1 MTRTRTARSVAA
13 SVAIAVLT
21 LTACSPQTGQD
32 SEPTATS
39 EADPNVTAGT
49 DPALADYYTQ
59 DLSWGEC
66 EYPAEDQDA
75 AENLDCA
82 QVKVPVDYANPGAG
96 DTFVEVSRLSSSED
110 DPQGTLFLNPG
121 GPGGSGVD
129 MMLSAGFF
137 ASASV
142 RDNYD
147 IVGFDPRGVDRSDG
161 IECLTDQ
168 EMDEWRAE
176 PAFDPQ
182 SETVEDMRAT
192 YAEIG
197 SKCKAKSSPV
207 VSHMDTQSVAKDL
220 DVMRAVFDQP
230 ATHYLGF
237 SYGTEIGAMYASLF
251 PQRTGRFVLDGG
263 VDPTMDERAVTLDQ
277 AKGFEENLRHW
288 VEDCQETNNRCVVGN
303 DGVDAGMQKI
313 QDLLTKVADDEI
325 TVSDGRRITPVNAV
339 EGILVPLYS
348 TASYPQLNSALEKA
362 LDGNFDELMGYSDSN
377 HGRTSSGEYTSNVSE
392 AFTAVNCLDTV
403 SRNVSEQDMAQA
415 ADTME
420 QEAPTFG
427 PYLSYGDAA
436 CQGWPDAPVE
446 PLDSYA
452 ADTDQPLLVVGTT
465 HDPATPY
472 AWSEAL
478 VDKLGNARLLTN
490 DGWGHTAYVSGD
502 SCIKDAVDTYLVSGA
517 VPDEGATCGSA

>member
-1 MTRTRTARSVAA
+1 MTRTPPARWVAA
-13 SVAIAVLT
+13 AVAVAALALT
-21 LTACSPQTGQD
+21 GCAPQSQQD
-32 SEPTATS
+32 SGSGAAS
-39 EADPNVTAGT
+39 QADPDVTAGT
-49 DPALADYYTQ
+49 DSALATYYTQ

-66 EYPAEDQDA
+66 DYSQEDQDA
-75 AENLDCA
+75 AKNLECA
-82 QVKVPVDYANPGAG
+82 RVSVPVDYANPGAG
-96 DTFVEVSRLSSSED
+96 DTFVEVSRLSASED

-147 IVGFDPRGVDRSDG
+147 IVGFDPRGVERSDG
-161 IECLTDQ
+161 IDCLTDQ

-176 PAFDPQ
+176 PAFEPGT
-182 SETVEDMRAT
+182 ETVDDMRAT
-192 YAEIG
+192 YAQIG
-197 SKCKAKSSPV
+197 AKCHEKSSPV
-207 VSHMDTQSVAKDL
+207 VAHMDTQSVAKDL
-220 DVMRAVFDQP
+220 DVLRAVFDQP

-237 SYGTEIGAMYASLF
+237 SYGTEIGATYAHLF

-277 AKGFEENLRHW
+277 AKGFEDNLRHW
-288 VEDCQETNNRCVVGN
+288 VQDCQDSNNRCAVGT
-303 DGVDAGMQKI
+303 DGVAAGMEQI
-313 QDLLTKVADDEI
+313 QDLLAKVSDEDI
-325 TVSDGRRITPVNAV
+325 TVSDGRRITAVNAV

-348 TASYPQLNSALEKA
+348 TASYAQLNSALEKA
-362 LDGNFDELMGYSDSN
+362 FDGNFDELMGYSDSN
-377 HGRTSSGEYTSNVSE
+377 HGRNSSGEYTSNVSE

-403 SRNVSEQDMAQA
+403 SRGISDQDMAQA
-415 ADTME
+415 AETMAE
-420 QEAPTFG
+420 EAPTFG

-436 CQGWPDAPVE
+436 CQGWPDEPVT

-452 ADTDQPLLVVGTT
+452 ADTDETLLVVGTT

-478 VDKLGNARLLTN
+478 VAELGNARLLTH

-502 SCIKDAVDTYLVSGA
+502 SCIKDAVDNYLVSGT
-517 VPDEGATCGSA
+517 VPEQGATCG

>member
-1 MTRTRTARSVAA
+1 MTRTPPARWVAA
-13 SVAIAVLT
+13 AVAVAALALT
-21 LTACSPQTGQD
+21 GCAPQSQQD
-32 SEPTATS
+32 SGLGAAS
-39 EADPNVTAGT
+39 QADPDVTAGT
-49 DPALADYYTQ
+49 DSALATYYTQ

-66 EYPAEDQDA
+66 DYSQEDQDA
-75 AENLDCA
+75 AKNLECA
-82 QVKVPVDYANPGAG
+82 RVSVPVDYANPGAG
-96 DTFVEVSRLSSSED
+96 DTFVEVSRLSASEH

-147 IVGFDPRGVDRSDG
+147 IVGFDPRGVERSDG
-161 IECLTDQ
+161 IDCLTDQ

-176 PAFDPQ
+176 PAFEPGT
-182 SETVEDMRAT
+182 ETVDDMRAT
-192 YAEIG
+192 YAQIG
-197 SKCKAKSSPV
+197 AKCHEKSSPV
-207 VSHMDTQSVAKDL
+207 VAHMDTQSVAKDL
-220 DVMRAVFDQP
+220 DVLRAVFDQP

-237 SYGTEIGAMYASLF
+237 SYGTEIGATYAHLF

-277 AKGFEENLRHW
+277 AKGFEDNLRHW
-288 VEDCQETNNRCVVGN
+288 VQDCQDSNNRCAVGT
-303 DGVDAGMQKI
+303 DGVAAGMEQI
-313 QDLLTKVADDEI
+313 QDLLAKVSDEDI
-325 TVSDGRRITPVNAV
+325 TVSDGRRITAVNAV

-348 TASYPQLNSALEKA
+348 TASYAQLNSALEKA
-362 LDGNFDELMGYSDSN
+362 FDGNFDELMGYSDSN
-377 HGRTSSGEYTSNVSE
+377 HGRNSSGEYTSNVSE

-403 SRNVSEQDMAQA
+403 SRGISDQDMAQA
-415 ADTME
+415 AETMAE
-420 QEAPTFG
+420 EAPTFG

-436 CQGWPDAPVE
+436 CQGWPDEPVT

-452 ADTDQPLLVVGTT
+452 ADTDETLLVVGTT

-478 VDKLGNARLLTN
+478 VAELGNARLLTH

-502 SCIKDAVDTYLVSGA
+502 SCIKDAVDNYLVSGT
-517 VPDEGATCGSA
+517 VPEQGATCG

>member
-1 MTRTRTARSVAA
+1 MTRTPPARWVAA
-13 SVAIAVLT
+13 AVAVAALALT
-21 LTACSPQTGQD
+21 GCAPQSQQD
-32 SEPTATS
+32 SGSGAAS
-39 EADPNVTAGT
+39 QADPDVTAGT
-49 DPALADYYTQ
+49 DSALATYYTQ

-66 EYPAEDQDA
+66 DYSQEDQDA
-75 AENLDCA
+75 AKNLECA
-82 QVKVPVDYANPGAG
+82 RVSVPVDYANPGAG
-96 DTFVEVSRLSSSED
+96 DTFVEVSRLSASEH

-147 IVGFDPRGVDRSDG
+147 IVGFDPRGVERSDG
-161 IECLTDQ
+161 IDCLTDQ

-176 PAFDPQ
+176 PAFEPGT
-182 SETVEDMRAT
+182 ETVDDMRAT
-192 YAEIG
+192 YAQIG
-197 SKCKAKSSPV
+197 AKCHEKSSPV
-207 VSHMDTQSVAKDL
+207 VAHMDTQSVAKDL
-220 DVMRAVFDQP
+220 DVLRAVFDQP

-237 SYGTEIGAMYASLF
+237 SYGTEIGATYAHLF

-277 AKGFEENLRHW
+277 AKGFEDNLRHW
-288 VEDCQETNNRCVVGN
+288 VQDCQDSNNRCAVGT
-303 DGVDAGMQKI
+303 DGVAAGMEQI
-313 QDLLTKVADDEI
+313 QGLLAKVSDEDI
-325 TVSDGRRITPVNAV
+325 TVSDGRRITAVNAV

-348 TASYPQLNSALEKA
+348 TASYAQLNSALEKA
-362 LDGNFDELMGYSDSN
+362 FDGNFDELMGYSDSN
-377 HGRTSSGEYTSNVSE
+377 HGRNSSGEYTSNVSE

-403 SRNVSEQDMAQA
+403 SRGISDQDMAQA
-415 ADTME
+415 AETMAE
-420 QEAPTFG
+420 EAPTFG

-436 CQGWPDAPVE
+436 CQGWPDEPVT

-452 ADTDQPLLVVGTT
+452 ADTDETLLVVGTT

-478 VDKLGNARLLTN
+478 VAELGNARLLTH

-502 SCIKDAVDTYLVSGA
+502 SCIKDSVDNYLVSGT
-517 VPDEGATCGSA
+517 VPEQGATCG

>member
-1 MTRTRTARSVAA
+1 MGAA
-13 SVAIAVLT
+13 S
-21 LTACSPQTGQD
+21 Q
-32 SEPTATS
+32 
-39 EADPNVTAGT
+39 ADPDVTAGT
-49 DPALADYYTQ
+49 DSALATYYTQ

-66 EYPAEDQDA
+66 DYSQEDQDA
-75 AENLDCA
+75 AKNLECA
-82 QVKVPVDYANPGAG
+82 RVSVPVDYANPGAG
-96 DTFVEVSRLSSSED
+96 DTFVEVSRLSASEH

-147 IVGFDPRGVDRSDG
+147 IVGFDPRGVERSDG
-161 IECLTDQ
+161 IDCLTDQ

-176 PAFDPQ
+176 PAFEPGT
-182 SETVEDMRAT
+182 ETVDDMRAT
-192 YAEIG
+192 YAQIG
-197 SKCKAKSSPV
+197 AKCHEKSSPV
-207 VSHMDTQSVAKDL
+207 VAHMDTQSVAKDL
-220 DVMRAVFDQP
+220 DVLRAVFDQP

-237 SYGTEIGAMYASLF
+237 SYGTEIGATYAHLF

-277 AKGFEENLRHW
+277 AKGFEDNLRHW
-288 VEDCQETNNRCVVGN
+288 VQDCQDSNNRCAVGT
-303 DGVDAGMQKI
+303 DGVAAGMEQI
-313 QDLLTKVADDEI
+313 QGLLAKVSDEDI
-325 TVSDGRRITPVNAV
+325 TVSDGRRITAVNAV

-348 TASYPQLNSALEKA
+348 TASYAQLNSALEKA
-362 LDGNFDELMGYSDSN
+362 FDGNFDELMGYSDSN
-377 HGRTSSGEYTSNVSE
+377 HGRNSSGEYTSNVSE

-403 SRNVSEQDMAQA
+403 SRGISDQDMAQA
-415 ADTME
+415 AETMAE
-420 QEAPTFG
+420 EAPTFG

-436 CQGWPDAPVE
+436 CQGWPDEPVT

-452 ADTDQPLLVVGTT
+452 ADTDETLLVVGTT

-478 VDKLGNARLLTN
+478 VAELGNARLLTH

-502 SCIKDAVDTYLVSGA
+502 SCIKDSVDNYLVSGT
-517 VPDEGATCGSA
+517 VPKQGATCG

>member
-1 MTRTRTARSVAA
+1 MGAA
-13 SVAIAVLT
+13 S
-21 LTACSPQTGQD
+21 Q
-32 SEPTATS
+32 
-39 EADPNVTAGT
+39 ADPDVTAGT
-49 DPALADYYTQ
+49 DSALATYYTQ

-66 EYPAEDQDA
+66 DYSQEDQDA
-75 AENLDCA
+75 AKNLECA
-82 QVKVPVDYANPGAG
+82 RVSVPVDYANPGAG
-96 DTFVEVSRLSSSED
+96 DTFVEVSRLSASEH

-147 IVGFDPRGVDRSDG
+147 IVGFDPRGVERSDG
-161 IECLTDQ
+161 IDCLTDQ

-176 PAFDPQ
+176 PAFEPGT
-182 SETVEDMRAT
+182 ETVDDMRAT
-192 YAEIG
+192 YAQIG
-197 SKCKAKSSPV
+197 AKCHEKSSPV
-207 VSHMDTQSVAKDL
+207 VAHMDTQSVAKDL
-220 DVMRAVFDQP
+220 DVLRAVFDQP

-237 SYGTEIGAMYASLF
+237 SYGTEIGATYAHLF

-277 AKGFEENLRHW
+277 AKGFEDNLRHW
-288 VEDCQETNNRCVVGN
+288 VQDCQDSNNRCAVGT
-303 DGVDAGMQKI
+303 DGVAAGMEQI
-313 QDLLTKVADDEI
+313 QDLLAKVSDEDI
-325 TVSDGRRITPVNAV
+325 TVSDGRRITAVNAV

-348 TASYPQLNSALEKA
+348 TASYAQLNSALEKA
-362 LDGNFDELMGYSDSN
+362 FDGNFDELMGYSDSN
-377 HGRTSSGEYTSNVSE
+377 HGRNSSGEYTSNVSE

-403 SRNVSEQDMAQA
+403 SRGISDQDMAQA
-415 ADTME
+415 AETMAE
-420 QEAPTFG
+420 EAPTFG

-436 CQGWPDAPVE
+436 CQGWPDEPVT

-452 ADTDQPLLVVGTT
+452 ADTDETLLVVGTT

-478 VDKLGNARLLTN
+478 VAELGNARLLTH

-502 SCIKDAVDTYLVSGA
+502 SCIKDAVDNYLVSGT
-517 VPDEGATCGSA
+517 VPEQGATCG

>member
-1 MTRTRTARSVAA
+1 MTRTPTARSVAA
-13 SVAIAVLT
+13 AVAVAALT
-21 LTACSPQTGQD
+21 LTGCAPQSDQGPDPGASSQ
-32 SEPTATS
+32 
-39 EADPNVTAGT
+39 ADPDVTAGT
-49 DPALADYYTQ
+49 DSALATYYTQ

-66 EYPAEDQDA
+66 DYSRQDQDA

-82 QVKVPVDYANPGAG
+82 RVSVPVDYTNPGAG
-96 DTFVEVSRLSSSED
+96 DTFVEVARLSSAEG
-110 DPQGTLFLNPG
+110 DPRGTLFLNPG

-129 MMLSAGFF
+129 MMLSASFF
-137 ASASV
+137 ASAPV

-161 IECLTDQ
+161 IECLTDR

-176 PAFDPQ
+176 PAFEPGT
-182 SETVEDMRAT
+182 ETVDDMRAT

-197 SKCKAKSSPV
+197 AKCHEKSSPV
-207 VSHMDTQSVAKDL
+207 VAHMDTQSVAKDL

-237 SYGTEIGAMYASLF
+237 SYGTEIGATYAHLF

-277 AKGFEENLRHW
+277 AKGFEDNLRHW
-288 VEDCQETNNRCVVGN
+288 VQDCQASNNRCAVGT
-303 DGVDAGMQKI
+303 DDVAAGMKRV
-313 QDLLTKVADDEI
+313 QDLLAEVSEEDI
-325 TVSDGRRITPVNAV
+325 TVSDGRRITAVNAL

-362 LDGNFDELMGYSDSN
+362 FDGDFDELMGYSDSN
-377 HGRTSSGEYTSNVSE
+377 HGRNSSGEYTSNVSE
-392 AFTAVNCLDTV
+392 AFTAVSCLDTV
-403 SRNVSEQDMAQA
+403 SRNVSDQDMARA
-415 ADTME
+415 AQTMA

-436 CQGWPDAPVE
+436 CQGWPDEPVE
-446 PLDSYA
+446 PLDSYT
-452 ADTDQPLLVVGTT
+452 ADTDQTLLVVGTT

-472 AWSEAL
+472 AWSESLA
-478 VDKLGNARLLTN
+478 DKLGNARLLTN

-502 SCIKDAVDTYLVSGA
+502 SCIKDAVDNYLVSGT
-517 VPDEGATCGSA
+517 VPEQGATCG

>member
-1 MTRTRTARSVAA
+1 MTRTPPARWVAA
-13 SVAIAVLT
+13 AVAVAALALT
-21 LTACSPQTGQD
+21 GCAPQSQQD
-32 SEPTATS
+32 SGSGAAS
-39 EADPNVTAGT
+39 QADPDVTAGT
-49 DPALADYYTQ
+49 DSALATYYTQ

-66 EYPAEDQDA
+66 DYSQEDQDA
-75 AENLDCA
+75 AKNLECA
-82 QVKVPVDYANPGAG
+82 RVSVPVDYANPGAG
-96 DTFVEVSRLSSSED
+96 DTFVEVSRLSASEH

-147 IVGFDPRGVDRSDG
+147 IVGFDPRGVERSDG
-161 IECLTDQ
+161 IDCLTDQ

-176 PAFDPQ
+176 PAFEPGT
-182 SETVEDMRAT
+182 ETVDDMRAT
-192 YAEIG
+192 YAQIG
-197 SKCKAKSSPV
+197 AKCHEKSSPV
-207 VSHMDTQSVAKDL
+207 VAHMDTQSVAKDL
-220 DVMRAVFDQP
+220 DVLRAVFDQP

-237 SYGTEIGAMYASLF
+237 SYGTEIGATYAHLF

-277 AKGFEENLRHW
+277 AKGFEDNLRHW
-288 VEDCQETNNRCVVGN
+288 VQDCQDSNNRCAVGT
-303 DGVDAGMQKI
+303 DGVAAGMEQI
-313 QDLLTKVADDEI
+313 QDLLAKVSDEDI
-325 TVSDGRRITPVNAV
+325 TVSDGRRITAVNAV

-348 TASYPQLNSALEKA
+348 TASYAQLNSALEKA
-362 LDGNFDELMGYSDSN
+362 FDGNFDELMGYSDSN
-377 HGRTSSGEYTSNVSE
+377 HGRNSSGEYTSNVSE

-403 SRNVSEQDMAQA
+403 SRGISDQDMAQA
-415 ADTME
+415 AETMAE
-420 QEAPTFG
+420 EAPTFG

-436 CQGWPDAPVE
+436 CQGWPDEPVT

-452 ADTDQPLLVVGTT
+452 ADTDETLLVVGTT

-478 VDKLGNARLLTN
+478 VAELGNARLLTH

-502 SCIKDAVDTYLVSGA
+502 SCIKDAVDNYLVSGT
-517 VPDEGATCGSA
+517 VPEQGATCG